1 MQKVSLIIISVIL
14 VLSIGMDQSYAQQ
27 STSSNPGFN
36 VVVNMFATGFLY
48 IIGIIT
54 ITILLFK
61 FRKRVFDI
69 LHNILGKKFIK

>member
-1 MQKVSLIIISVIL
+1 MQKIFLIIISVIL
-14 VLSIGMDQSYAQQ
+14 VLSTGMDQSYAQQ

-36 VVVNMFATGFLY
+36 VVVNMFATWFLY
-48 IIGIIT
+48 IIVIIA

-61 FRKRVFDI
+61 FKKHVLDI